1 MLKKLGFVLFLL
13 AGLCLT
19 SSAMQAAELQL
30 AQGGG
35 GDFRKRA
42 EARFDS
48 MCVFLKLDEKQVK
61 QVREFNQG
69 MMDEM
74 GKLRE
79 QSQGDR
85 EAMRDGMQKI
95 FEGYQKN
102 LEGVLT
108 AEQKTKLKE
117 WNEAHPRRMGRGGR
131 G

>member
-19 SSAMQAAELQL
+19 SSAMQAAEMQL
-30 AQGGG
+30 AQRGGG
-35 GDFRKRA
+35 EWRQRA

-61 QVREFNQG
+61 QVRGFNQD
-69 MMDEM
+69 MMDQM
-74 GKLRE
+74 GQLRE

-95 FEGYQKN
+95 FEDYQKK
-102 LEGVLT
+102 LDGVLS
-108 AEQKTKLKE
+108 ADQKTKLKE
-117 WNEAHPRRMGRGGR
+117 WNDAHPRRMGRGR